1 MAKSQQGS
9 STRRQA
15 AERADQVRSAVEE
28 AFQNAS
34 SQLTRERA
42 QEIADELSSA
52 ADRVR
57 EALDQLRP
65 PTPDDVRRI
74 MDRLVSLEQRVAAL
88 EIPGRPKPAAKKS
101 PARKKPASRKKPA
114 AKKASPRKKP
124 AARKPAKKA
133 AAKKPAA
140 KRAAPRRAS

>member
-1 MAKSQQGS
+1 MAKPQSS

-15 AERADQVRSAVEE
+15 AERADQVRSAVED
-28 AFQNAS
+28 AFQSAS
-34 SQLTRERA
+34 SQLTKERA

-65 PTPDDVRRI
+65 PTGDDVRRL
-74 MDRLVSLEQRVAAL
+74 MDRLGSLERRVAEL
-88 EIPGRPKPAAKKS
+88 EIPGRSKPAAKK
-101 PARKKPASRKKPA
+101 
-114 AKKASPRKKP
+114 P
-124 AARKPAKKA
+124 AARRPAKKA

-140 KRAAPRRAS
+140 RKSASRRAS

>member
-1 MAKSQQGS
+1 MAKPQSS

-15 AERADQVRSAVEE
+15 AERADQVRSAVED
-28 AFQNAS
+28 AFQSAS
-34 SQLTRERA
+34 SQLTKERA

-65 PTPDDVRRI
+65 PTGDDVRRL
-74 MDRLVSLEQRVAAL
+74 MDRLGSLERRVAEL
-88 EIPGRPKPAAKKS
+88 EIPGRSKPAAKK
-101 PARKKPASRKKPA
+101 
-114 AKKASPRKKP
+114 P
-124 AARKPAKKA
+124 AARRPAKKA

-140 KRAAPRRAS
+140 RKSASRRAN

>member
-1 MAKSQQGS
+1 MAKPQQGS

-57 EALDQLRP
+57 DALEQIRP
-65 PTPDDVRRI
+65 PTGDDVRKLV
-74 MDRLVSLEQRVAAL
+74 DRLGTLERRVAAL
-88 EIPGRPKPAAKKS
+88 ELPGRAKPAA
-101 PARKKPASRKKPA
+101 KKPA
-114 AKKASPRKKP
+114 AKKTAARKRAAKKP
-124 AARKPAKKA
+124 AAKKTAAKKA

-140 KRAAPRRAS
+140 KRSAAKKTTARRAAS

>member
-57 EALDQLRP
+57 ETLEQIRP
-65 PTPDDVRRI
+65 PTGDDVRKLV
-74 MDRLVSLEQRVAAL
+74 DRLSTLERRVAAL
-88 EIPGRPKPAAKKS
+88 EIPGRAKP
-101 PARKKPASRKKPA
+101 
-114 AKKASPRKKP
+114 
-124 AARKPAKKA
+124 

-140 KRAAPRRAS
+140 KKPAAKKTAAKKSTARRTAS

>member
-1 MAKSQQGS
+1 MAKPQQGS

-28 AFQNAS
+28 AFQSAS
-34 SQLTRERA
+34 AALTRERA

-57 EALDQLRP
+57 EALEQIRP
-65 PTPDDVRRI
+65 PTGDDVRRLV
-74 MDRLVSLEQRVAAL
+74 DRLGSLERRVAAL
-88 EIPGRPKPAAKKS
+88 EIPGRGKPAAKK
-101 PARKKPASRKKPA
+101 PAAKKPA
-114 AKKASPRKKP
+114 AKKA
-124 AARKPAKKA
+124 ARKPAAKK

-140 KRAAPRRAS
+140 KRSAAKKPAARRTAS

>member
-1 MAKSQQGS
+1 MAKQQQS
-9 STRRQA
+9 PSTRQQA

-28 AFQNAS
+28 AFQSAS
-34 SQLTRERA
+34 SQLTKERA

-65 PTPDDVRRI
+65 PTGDDVRR
-74 MDRLVSLEQRVAAL
+74 MVDRLSELERRVAAL
-88 EIPGRPKPAAKKS
+88 EIPGRAKPPVKKTAARKPAAKK
-101 PARKKPASRKKPA
+101 R
-114 AKKASPRKKP
+114 
-124 AARKPAKKA
+124 

-140 KRAAPRRAS
+140 KKTTAKKPAARKAAKKPAARRTAS

>member
-1 MAKSQQGS
+1 MAKQQQGS

-28 AFQNAS
+28 AFQSAS
-34 SQLTRERA
+34 SQLTKERA

-65 PTPDDVRRI
+65 PTSDDVRRLI
-74 MDRLVSLEQRVAAL
+74 DRLGSLEKRVAAL
-88 EIPGRPKPAAKKS
+88 EIPGRAKAPA
-101 PARKKPASRKKPA
+101 
-114 AKKASPRKKP
+114 KKP
-124 AARKPAKKA
+124 AARKPAAKKTA
-133 AAKKPAA
+133 AKKTAAKKPAA
-140 KRAAPRRAS
+140 KRSAAKKSTARRTAR

>member
-15 AERADQVRSAVEE
+15 ADRADQVRSVVEE

-57 EALDQLRP
+57 DALEQIRP
-65 PTPDDVRRI
+65 PSGDDIRKVL
-74 MDRLVSLEQRVAAL
+74 DRLSTLEKRVSAL
-88 EIPGRPKPAAKKS
+88 EIPGRAKP
-101 PARKKPASRKKPA
+101 
-114 AKKASPRKKP
+114 
-124 AARKPAKKA
+124 

-140 KRAAPRRAS
+140 KKPAARKRAAKKPAAKKTAAKKPAAKKTAAKKSTARRTAR